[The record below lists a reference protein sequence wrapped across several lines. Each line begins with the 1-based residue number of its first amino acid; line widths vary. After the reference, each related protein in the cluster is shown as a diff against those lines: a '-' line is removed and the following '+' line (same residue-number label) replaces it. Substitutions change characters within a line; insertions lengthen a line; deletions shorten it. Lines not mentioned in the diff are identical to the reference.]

1 MYPLPPSGNGPK
13 LWNCNQ
19 IPNPLPTLPPPTLA
33 WENSQHFGDATTGFP
48 AKWRQRDESRNS
60 ILMMHHYPD
69 LGSASDWLNQISHV
83 ARTIRSTTQIWV
95 VTCHQYGISALVS
108 QASFGRETSGSITK
122 CPNPP
127 LGFTLIGAYIRLGM
141 RILHGW
147 NWLSCSNELNGVSKI
162 APTISP
168 FVKTQLKQYFSE
180 LNNPTFLTC
189 FKNISEP
196 LCCRQHLLR
205 SLKNWV
211 HPG

>member
-1 MYPLPPSGNGPK
+1 MDQNYEILIKS
-13 LWNCNQ
+13 
-19 IPNPLPTLPPPTLA
+19 PTLCPHSPPQPPPHPGLRKQPT
-33 WENSQHFGDATTGFP
+33 FGDATTGFP
-48 AKWRQRDESRNS
+48 AKWRQRDENRNS

-83 ARTIRSTTQIWV
+83 ARPIRSTTQIWV
-95 VTCHQYGISALVS
+95 MTCHQYGISALIS
-108 QASFGRETSGSITK
+108 QVSFGGETSGSIPK

-168 FVKTQLKQYFSE
+168 FVKTELRQYFSE

-189 FKNISEP
+189 FTNIIEP

>member
-1 MYPLPPSGNGPK
+1 MDQNYEILIKSPTLCSHSPPPSP
-13 LWNCNQ
+13 
-19 IPNPLPTLPPPTLA
+19 PPPTLA
-33 WENSQHFGDATTGFP
+33 WENSQHLVMLPLVSPPNDVRETRAEIPYWWCITNP
-48 AKWRQRDESRNS
+48 
-60 ILMMHHYPD
+60 H

-95 VTCHQYGISALVS
+95 VTCHQYGISALIS
-108 QASFGRETSGSITK
+108 QASFGGETSGSITK

>member
-1 MYPLPPSGNGPK
+1 MTSERREQKFHTDDASLPRSGKCFWLVESNFPRGT
-13 LWNCNQ
+13 NNQ
-19 IPNPLPTLPPPTLA
+19 
-33 WENSQHFGDATTGFP
+33 
-48 AKWRQRDESRNS
+48 K
-60 ILMMHHYPD
+60 HYPD
-69 LGSASDWLNQISHV
+69 LGSDASSVWNFC
-83 ARTIRSTTQIWV
+83 ARFSGVIW
-95 VTCHQYGISALVS
+95 
-108 QASFGRETSGSITK
+108 RETSGSVAK

-147 NWLSCSNELNGVSKI
+147 NWLSCSNELNRVSKI

-168 FVKTQLKQYFSE
+168 FVKTELRQYFSE

-189 FKNISEP
+189 FTNIIEP

>member
-1 MYPLPPSGNGPK
+1 MDQNYIIFIKSPTLCPHSPPSPHPGLRK
-13 LWNCNQ
+13 Q
-19 IPNPLPTLPPPTLA
+19 PT
-33 WENSQHFGDATTGFP
+33 FGDATTSFP

-108 QASFGRETSGSITK
+108 QASFGGKTSGSIPK

-127 LGFTLIGAYIRLGM
+127 LGFTLIGACIRLGM

-147 NWLSCSNELNGVSKI
+147 NWLSCI
-162 APTISP
+162 APCKVIR
-168 FVKTQLKQYFSE
+168 
-180 LNNPTFLTC
+180 NPE
-189 FKNISEP
+189 S
-196 LCCRQHLLR
+196 R
-205 SLKNWV
+205 
-211 HPG
+211 